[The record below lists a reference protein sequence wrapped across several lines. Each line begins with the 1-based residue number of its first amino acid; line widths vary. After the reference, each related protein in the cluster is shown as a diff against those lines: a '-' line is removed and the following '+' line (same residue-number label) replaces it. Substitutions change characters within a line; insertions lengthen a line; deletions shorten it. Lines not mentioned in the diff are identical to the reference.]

1 MENGAYEN
9 SRLYT
14 EKMKRYHGN
23 HIRRGKQFEKGDQM
37 MLFNSRLRLFPVIL
51 KSRWY
56 RPFTN
61 TQVFLYGT
69 MELWNYG
76 TN

>member
-56 RPFTN
+56 SPIHKCF
-61 TQVFLYGT
+61 Y